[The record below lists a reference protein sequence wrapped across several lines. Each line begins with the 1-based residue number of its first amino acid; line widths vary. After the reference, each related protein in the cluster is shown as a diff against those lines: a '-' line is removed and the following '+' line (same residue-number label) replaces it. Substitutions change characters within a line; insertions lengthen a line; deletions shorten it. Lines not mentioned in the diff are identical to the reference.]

1 MSEEYIVKKVIK
13 EQLVHQPGQLKV
25 SLVNI
30 EKRKRS
36 VLLTARGNPPR
47 GDAIEI
53 QSSDGAQYR
62 VWIKKDSVPKFI
74 ECFFSILKHAQ
85 WNEFENLDSIIS
97 LAKNKSKINQKDL
110 ESFLLNPDNFTQIK
124 NYIEHNLTEEDIVAI
139 GYRKKQLERFSAML
153 KKEDLV
159 ESDWQEFFEKNE
171 WIFGHGLDYRFN
183 QILETQP
190 RVGISED
197 SNGKGDGYSDFMIG
211 DDNFLAFVEIKK
223 SSARIF
229 SELSSEEKKNLN
241 RNGNWKLGSEFLL
254 AYSQTLEQKA
264 QAQVNYFKSC
274 KTGGNNIE
282 NRAYD
287 PKVILIIGNWRNELE
302 KAKNDDEK
310 EIKKRTFELF
320 RRNSRNVEVITFDE
334 LYRRASHL
342 VNLQA
347 LPKKKSGDGIPF

>member
-1 MSEEYIVKKVIK
+1 MSEEYSVKKVIK
-13 EQLVHQPGQLKV
+13 EKLVHSPGQLKV
-25 SLVNI
+25 ALVNI

-36 VLLTARGNPPR
+36 VLLTAKGNPPK

-62 VWIKKDSVPKFI
+62 VWIKKDSVPRFV
-74 ECFFSILKHAQ
+74 ECFFEILKHAQ

-97 LAKNKSKINQKDL
+97 LTRSKNKVNQKDL

-124 NYIEHNLTEEDIVAI
+124 NYIEYNLTEEDIVTI
-139 GYRKKQLERFSAML
+139 GYRKKQLEEFSAML
-153 KKEDLV
+153 EKEGLI

-171 WIFGHGLDYRFN
+171 WIFGYGLDYRFN
-183 QILETQP
+183 QILEVQP
-190 RVGISED
+190 RVGISND
-197 SNGKGDGYSDFMIG
+197 SSGKGDGYSDFMIG
-211 DDNFLAFVEIKK
+211 DDNFLVFVEIKK

-229 SELSSEEKKNLN
+229 SELNAEEKKNLN

-274 KTGGNNIE
+274 KAGGNNIE

-287 PKVILIIGNWRNELE
+287 PKVILVISNWKNELE
-302 KAKNDDEK
+302 KAKDDDER

-320 RRNSRNVEVITFDE
+320 RRNSRNIEIITFDE
-334 LYRRASHL
+334 LCHRASCLINHTEKHK
-342 VNLQA
+342 NA
-347 LPKKKSGDGIPF
+347 